1 MKRLLPLILLAAPVH
16 ADALDDRA
24 ISVFSNAFSK
34 ACTAAFN
41 PDGSLTEPPRR
52 FDVQAA
58 STYGEPQPMVLWQF
72 PCNIGAYNVQTVFLA
87 QSEMNGIVPLT
98 LARPDVDVV
107 LQDPENFE
115 GPVKEVKIIGWSAT
129 PFVVNGTFDP
139 ATGDLS
145 ANGLWRGI
153 GDASDTGLWRL
164 VDDGFRLMRFDVDAT
179 YDGQINPVTLF
190 DVP

>member
-1 MKRLLPLILLAAPVH
+1 MKRLLSLVLLAAPVH
-16 ADALDDRA
+16 ADELDDRA
-24 ISVFSNAFSK
+24 TKVFSQAFST

-41 PDGSLTEPPRR
+41 EDGSLIEPPQR

-58 STYGEPQPMVLWQF
+58 STYGEPTPMVVWQYR
-72 PCNIGAYNVQTVFLA
+72 CNIGAYNVQSVFLG
-87 QSEMNGIVPLT
+87 QSEMNGILPLMV
-98 LARPDVDVV
+98 ARPDLDVV
-107 LQDPENFE
+107 LEDPENFE
-115 GPVKEVKIIGWSAT
+115 GPVKEVKIVGWSAS

-145 ANGLWRGI
+145 AQGLWRGI

-164 VDDGFRLMRFDVDAT
+164 VDEGFRLMRFDVDAT
-179 YDGQINPVTLF
+179 YDGQINPITLF